1 MHDSASSS
9 CQQSQARHPVVI
21 FAGAGP
27 GAADLITLRA
37 RQALDSADLVMYAGS
52 LVNPALLAS
61 CKEDCRIKDSSHL
74 ALDEQVRILAEAAK
88 KGLNVVRLHSGDPSL
103 YGAIREQIQGLAKEG
118 VAVAVIPG
126 VTSAFAAAASLALEY
141 TVPNVSQT
149 LIFTRSRGRTP
160 LPESQSPAQLAKTR
174 ASLVFYLSA
183 GHFKELTRELQEE
196 GGLAPDTP
204 CAIVCRASWEDE
216 RILRGTLADIADQAE
231 AAGIQRQALLLV
243 GEALGDPSAT
253 KSLLYAD
260 SFSHGYRNT
269 LEDEAFTGSVAVL
282 AYSEKGRTKAREICQ
297 GLGSQARLLPAGTKP
312 AACWDS
318 YAGIVCVGAT
328 GLVMR
333 LAAPLL
339 RDKATDPA
347 LVSIDDTGRFAVSL
361 AGGHLGGANRLA
373 RRVAR
378 ITGGQAVVSTAT
390 DSNHLLAFD
399 EAAAREGV
407 RILNTKAILACN
419 KALLEGRAIDFCG
432 PEAIWEK
439 YWADT
444 ACVHLCREGETPSAA
459 IRVYWDAVPAS
470 EPDARTLCITSKSHV
485 LGAGCHSGLDPERF
499 CRQALDFLAAH
510 KLDASRI
517 AAVASIESKAAE
529 PAMQALVQALGCP
542 FVHFGSDE
550 LAGVSGTVTTSQT
563 VHKYMGTSSV
573 SEAAAL
579 AAARSLGSRGTL
591 DVPRE
596 TREKVMTFA
605 LARIGHNAPASSA
618 SAAAQAAA
626 GRGML
631 VVAGLGSGH
640 AESIT
645 PEVRTA
651 ILEADVIAGYT
662 AYTAFVRPL
671 LEAEGLEKEFV
682 ESGMRSEIERCRRAL
697 EEARQ
702 GKKVCLVCSGDPGL
716 LAMAGLILE
725 MRAQMPEFAAIPV
738 KVLPGVSAALLAAA
752 RLGAP
757 LQNGAVLLSL
767 SDQLVPAD
775 EVRKNMHAAL
785 DSALTVAIY
794 NPAGRKRRALLHETV
809 AYAQR
814 ARSEACWCA
823 MVRHAGRPE
832 ETSWIGQLKD
842 LPEDQVD
849 MSTLLIIGSRRM
861 QYVDGFLFE
870 ARGYG
875 DKYADKLATR
885 TAGETERAAA
895 ARPAEETASH
905 A

>member
-9 CQQSQARHPVVI
+9 CQQSQATHPVVI

-61 CKEDCRIKDSSHL
+61 CKKDCRIEDSSHL

-174 ASLVFYLSA
+174 ASLVFYLSS

-243 GEALGDPSAT
+243 GDALGDPSAT

-297 GLGSQARLLPAGTKP
+297 GLGSQARLLPAGTKLSS
-312 AACWDS
+312 CWNS

-361 AGGHLGGANRLA
+361 ASGHLGGANRLA

-432 PEAIWEK
+432 PEDIWKK
-439 YWADT
+439 YWADLDF
-444 ACVHLCREGETPSAA
+444 VHLCRHGEEPSAD
-459 IRVYWDAVPAS
+459 ICVYWDAVP
-470 EPDARTLCITSKSHV
+470 PKGPGARTLCITSKSHV

-517 AAVASIESKAAE
+517 AAVASIESKAQE
-529 PAMQALVQALGCP
+529 PAMQALVQTLGCP
-542 FVHFGSDE
+542 FMSFGSDE
-550 LAGVSGTVTTSQT
+550 LARVPGTVTTSTT
-563 VHKYMGTSSV
+563 VHRYMGTSSV

-596 TREKVMTFA
+596 TREGVMTFA
-605 LARIGHNAPASSA
+605 LARIGHNAPAQT
-618 SAAAQAAA
+618 AQPAP
-626 GRGML
+626 GRGVL

-640 AESIT
+640 ADSIT
-645 PEVRTA
+645 PEVRA
-651 ILEADVIAGYT
+651 ALLEADVIAGYT
-662 AYTAFVRPL
+662 AYTAFVRPI
-671 LEAEGLEKEFV
+671 LEAEGMEKEFV

-702 GKKVCLVCSGDPGL
+702 GKNVCLVCSGDPGL
-716 LAMAGLILE
+716 LAMAGLVLE
-725 MRAQMPEFAAIPV
+725 MRAQMPEFAAVPV

-775 EVRKNMHAAL
+775 EVRKNMHAAM

-809 AYAQR
+809 AYAQS

-832 ETSWIGQLKD
+832 ETSWIGQLRD
-842 LPEDQVD
+842 VPEDQVD

-870 ARGYG
+870 ARGYA
-875 DKYADKLATR
+875 DKYADKLESPADR
-885 TAGETERAAA
+885 ERA
-895 ARPAEETASH
+895 H

>member
-1 MHDSASSS
+1 MSTPVPASSS
-9 CQQSQARHPVVI
+9 CQQSQLQQPVVI

-52 LVNPALLAS
+52 LVNPLLLSS
-61 CKEDCRIKDSSHL
+61 CKEGCRIEDSSHL
-74 ALDEQVRILAEAAK
+74 DLDDQVRILAEAAR
-88 KGLNVVRLHSGDPSL
+88 KGLKVVRLHSGDPSL
-103 YGAIREQIQGLAKEG
+103 YGAMREQIQGLAKEG
-118 VAVAVIPG
+118 VGAVVIPG
-126 VTSAFAAAASLALEY
+126 VTSAFAAAASLCLEY
-141 TVPNVSQT
+141 TVPNISQT

-160 LPESQSPAQLAKTR
+160 LPESQSPAVLAKTG
-174 ASLVFYLSA
+174 ASLVFYLSS

-196 GGLAPDTP
+196 GGLAPSTP
-204 CAIVCRASWEDE
+204 CAIVCRASWDDE
-216 RILRGTLADIADQAE
+216 RVLRGTLADITAQAE

-253 KSLLYAD
+253 KSLLYAN

-269 LEDEAFTGSVAVL
+269 LQDETFTGSVAVL
-282 AYSEKGRTKAREICQ
+282 AYSEKGRTKAMEICQ
-297 GLGSQARLLPAGTKP
+297 GLGSQAQLLPAGTKLSS
-312 AACWDS
+312 CWNS

-361 AGGHLGGANRLA
+361 ASGHLGGANRLA

-390 DSNHLLAFD
+390 DSNSMVAFD

-432 PEAIWEK
+432 PEDIWKK
-439 YWADT
+439 YWADLDF
-444 ACVHLCREGETPSAA
+444 VHLCRQGEEPSSG
-459 IRVYWDAVPAS
+459 ICVYWDVVP
-470 EPDARTLCITSKSHV
+470 PKGPGARTLCISSKSHV
-485 LGAGCHSGLDPERF
+485 LGAGCHSGLAPEEF

-510 KLDASRI
+510 KLDSSRI

-529 PAMQALVQALGCP
+529 PAIQALVQTLDCP
-542 FVHFGSDE
+542 FMSFGSDE
-550 LAGVSGTVTTSQT
+550 LARVTGTVTTSTT

-579 AAARSLGSRGTL
+579 AAARTLGSRGTL

-596 TREKVMTFA
+596 TREGCMTFA
-605 LARIGHNAPASSA
+605 LARIGHNAPAKDTQPA
-618 SAAAQAAA
+618 S

-640 AESIT
+640 ADSIT
-645 PEVRTA
+645 PEVRRA

-662 AYTAFVRPL
+662 VYTAFVRPI
-671 LEAEGLEKEFV
+671 LEAEGMEKEFV
-682 ESGMRSEIERCRRAL
+682 ESGMRSEIERCRKAL
-697 EEARQ
+697 ELAGQ
-702 GKKVCLVCSGDPGL
+702 GKNVCLVCSGDPGI

-725 MRAQMPEFAAIPV
+725 MRAQLPEFSAVPV

-767 SDQLVPAD
+767 SDMLVPAD
-775 EVRKNMHAAL
+775 EVRKNMQAAL
-785 DSALTVAIY
+785 GSALSVAIY
-794 NPAGRKRRALLHETV
+794 NPAGRKRRDLLHETV
-809 AYAQR
+809 EFAKR
-814 ARSEACWCA
+814 VRTNECWCA

-832 ETSWIGQLKD
+832 ETVWIGQLRD
-842 LPEDQVD
+842 LPEEQVD
-849 MSTLLIIGSRRM
+849 MSTLLIIGGNRM
-861 QYVDGFLFE
+861 KYVDGCLFE
-870 ARGYG
+870 ARGYA
-875 DKYADKLATR
+875 DKYADKLDS
-885 TAGETERAAA
+885 TADSERA
-895 ARPAEETASH
+895 H